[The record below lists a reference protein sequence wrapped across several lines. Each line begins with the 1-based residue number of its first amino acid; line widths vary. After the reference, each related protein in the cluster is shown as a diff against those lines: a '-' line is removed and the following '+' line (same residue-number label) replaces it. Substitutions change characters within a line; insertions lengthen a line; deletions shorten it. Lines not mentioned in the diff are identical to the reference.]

1 MRVLVLGGAGLQGR
15 VAVYDLLRTPA
26 VSEVVCLD
34 QTLTGLDDLTGL
46 VPTDRLRGI
55 QTGIDDPGQLAALM
69 GGGFDVVVD
78 LLPSRYLEIVA
89 AAAIKARCNLVNTM
103 YAHQLPSGV
112 DAAARDA
119 GITIMPEAGLDP
131 GIDLVLCALG
141 VSRLDSV
148 DQLHSYCGGIPERR
162 VADAN
167 PLRYKISWS
176 WEGAL
181 KSYARPARF
190 MRGGKI
196 VNVTAADQHNPR
208 YVTQVDFPGIGELE
222 VIPNGD
228 AITFAE
234 LLGVLPG
241 MRETSRCTYRWP
253 GHSALW
259 YNLAQLGFL
268 DDQPVP
274 GLGGGISPRDFLVHH
289 LGPRLQ
295 YGPGE
300 RDLVVMRVVVGGMR
314 DGHRV
319 RLTYDLVDER
329 DLGTGFL
336 AMTRTVGFSA
346 SIVAQMVASGAIS
359 AHGVLT
365 AVKHIPPERFVTGLQ
380 ERGVVITARETRE
393 PGPATRM

>member
-15 VAVYDLLRTPA
+15 VAVYDLLRTPT

-34 QTLTGLDDLTGL
+34 QTLDGLRDLTGL
-46 VPTDRLRGI
+46 VATDRLRGV
-55 QTGIDDPGQLAALM
+55 QAGVDDPDQLAVLM
-69 GGGFDVVVD
+69 GGGFDVIVD
-78 LLPSRYLEIVA
+78 LLPSKYLAVVA
-89 AAAIKARCNLVNTM
+89 AAAIKARCSLVNTM
-103 YAHQLPSGV
+103 YAHQLPAGL
-112 DAAARDA
+112 DAAAQDA

-141 VSRLDSV
+141 VSRLDTV
-148 DQLHSYCGGIPERR
+148 DELHSYCGGIPEPR

-181 KSYARPARF
+181 KSYARPARLV
-190 MRGGKI
+190 RQGEVI
-196 VNVTAADQHNPR
+196 DIAAAEQHNPR
-208 YVTQVDFPGIGELE
+208 YVNQVDFPGVGRLE

-234 LLGVLPG
+234 LLGVMPG
-241 MRETSRCTYRWP
+241 IRATSRCTYRWP

-268 DDQPVP
+268 DDHPVP
-274 GLGGGISPRDFLVHH
+274 GLGGALSPRDFLVHH

-300 RDLVVMRVVVGGMR
+300 KDLVVMRVVVGGTR
-314 DGHRV
+314 GGEHI

-329 DLGTGFL
+329 DLATGFL
-336 AMTRTVGFSA
+336 AMTRTVGFSV
-346 SIVAQMVASGAIS
+346 SMVAQMVASGEIS
-359 AHGVLT
+359 ARGVLT
-365 AVKHIPPERFVTGLQ
+365 AVRHIPPERFLAGLQ
-380 ERGVVITARETRE
+380 ERGVVITASEE
-393 PGPATRM
+393 Q